1 MIYPKKFDVIVAGA
15 GHAGCEAAYASAR
28 MGADTL
34 LITDNIETIG
44 LMSCNPAI
52 GGIGKG
58 HLVKEIDAMGGLM
71 GFVADAACIHSRTL
85 NLKKGPAVQAT
96 RMQSDRN
103 IYKQNV
109 RNILEARP
117 NLYIFQQS
125 VESLLIEKNQI
136 FGIKTKMGL
145 EIKSQSVV
153 LTSGTFLD
161 GKIHIGLKNYAGGRA
176 GEKSAISLSQNLKTL
191 GMQVSRLKTG
201 TPPRIAGSSIDFKKL
216 DIQPSDKN
224 TPNFSFFQQNKNPLP
239 HTDCYITRT
248 NKKTHDIIK
257 SGLDRSPLY
266 SGVIDSV
273 GPRYCPS
280 IEDKVKR
287 FADRDSHQIFV
298 EPEGWNTDEFY
309 PNGIS
314 TSLPFD
320 IQYQYVRSIEGFENA
335 FITRAGYAI
344 EYDYFNPQNL
354 DYSLQTKN
362 IKNLFF
368 AGQINGT
375 TGYEEA
381 AAQGLLAG
389 LNAALSVQNKP
400 PYLANRANSYMG
412 VMIDDL
418 ITLGT
423 TEPYRMFTSRSEYRL
438 SLREDNADIR
448 LMPESYKLGLIDKK
462 IWQQFQQ
469 KQENINKLTQKLE
482 ITKLK
487 PNMVSSLPQTTA
499 ANIALKQPAIKID
512 DIIPFID
519 DLGFIPNRAEKEQ
532 VQTTIKY
539 AGYLQRQQ
547 IQIKQYQKQ
556 RKAKIP
562 LDFDYDK
569 VSGLSNELK
578 QKLKQHQ
585 PADISCALQI
595 AGMTPA
601 AISLLLVYVKRYG

>member
-1 MIYPKKFDVIVAGA
+1 
-15 GHAGCEAAYASAR
+15 
-28 MGADTL
+28 
-34 LITDNIETIG
+34 
-44 LMSCNPAI
+44 MSSYI
-52 GGIGKG
+52 
-58 HLVKEIDAMGGLM
+58 
-71 GFVADAACIHSRTL
+71 CI
-85 NLKKGPAVQAT
+85 
-96 RMQSDRN
+96 
-103 IYKQNV
+103 
-109 RNILEARP
+109 
-117 NLYIFQQS
+117 
-125 VESLLIEKNQI
+125 
-136 FGIKTKMGL
+136 
-145 EIKSQSVV
+145 
-153 LTSGTFLD
+153 
-161 GKIHIGLKNYAGGRA
+161 
-176 GEKSAISLSQNLKTL
+176 LS
-191 GMQVSRLKTG
+191 
-201 TPPRIAGSSIDFKKL
+201 
-216 DIQPSDKN
+216 
-224 TPNFSFFQQNKNPLP
+224 
-239 HTDCYITRT
+239 
-248 NKKTHDIIK
+248 KKTHAIIK
-257 SGLDRSPLY
+257 AGLDRSPLY

-280 IEDKVKR
+280 IEDKVMR

-320 IQYQYVRSIEGFENA
+320 IQYEYVRSIEGFENA

-354 DYSLQTKN
+354 DYSWQTKN

-389 LNAALSVQNKP
+389 LNAALSAQNKP
-400 PYLANRANSYMG
+400 PYIAGRDNSYMG
-412 VMIDDL
+412 VMSDDL
-418 ITLGT
+418 ISLGT

-448 LMPESYKLGLIDKK
+448 LMPEAYKLGLIDEK

-469 KQENINKLTQKLE
+469 KQEHINKLTQKLST
-482 ITKLK
+482 TKLK
-487 PNMVSSLPQTTA
+487 PAMISSLQQTMA
-499 ANIALKQPAIKID
+499 ANIALNPPAIKID
-512 DIIPFID
+512 DILPHID
-519 DLGFIPNRAEKEQ
+519 DLGFIPNKAEKKQ

-539 AGYLQRQQ
+539 AGYLERQQ

-556 RKAKIP
+556 SRAKIP
-562 LDFDYDK
+562 SDFDYDK

-595 AGMTPA
+595 SGMTPA
-601 AISLLLVYVKRYG
+601 AISLLLVYIKRYG